1 MSVQYK
7 CFVLSIKNSMDEEEE
22 FNRFLRS
29 VKVLTIHREFTSCG
43 ENSYWCFAVEYL
55 YSKNDQSESNKSKTG
70 KPKIDYKEVLSP
82 EDFALFAKLRDWRKE
97 IANIDKVPLYTIFNN
112 EQLAQIAREKI
123 TTNAGLRGISGVGET
138 RAKKYC
144 EAVGKIIKENNISG

>member
-1 MSVQYK
+1 M
-7 CFVLSIKNSMDEEEE
+7 
-22 FNRFLRS
+22 
-29 VKVLTIHREFTSCG
+29 LTIHREFTSCG

-123 TTNAGLRGISGVGET
+123 TTNAGLHGISGVGET

-144 EAVGKIIKENNISG
+144 EADNENMLIFISGFTLTFIIQRIKLCHQKKRENS